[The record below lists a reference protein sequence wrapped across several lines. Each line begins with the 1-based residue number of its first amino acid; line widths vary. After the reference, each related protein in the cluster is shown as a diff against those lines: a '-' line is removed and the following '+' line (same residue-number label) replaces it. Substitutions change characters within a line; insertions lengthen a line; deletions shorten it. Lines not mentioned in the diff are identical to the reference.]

1 MVQLTGSSWQHERG
15 HAPMVATAAEY
26 ERITGGAV
34 RGRLGTQVAEG
45 LGVSRWKTSPAAT
58 TWS

>member
-1 MVQLTGSSWQHERG
+1 MIELRGSSWDHERG

-34 RGRLGTQVAEG
+34 RVGWEPRSLKDFGVA
-45 LGVSRWKTSPAAT
+45 LVDRKSVV
-58 TWS
+58 